1 MACDGSGG
9 LSEEALNDGRE
20 HQAQACSPA
29 SPGSLNPRAV
39 SVLLSHWTNEE
50 VQRHAFS
57 RSRSHSSMRW
67 HEIQT
72 QLCLPVLIYS
82 PLVQGSTSPPK
93 NVGVTK
99 PGGVGG
105 EQLGSWGEQVCGS
118 LGTTSL
124 KR

>member
-1 MACDGSGG
+1 M
-9 LSEEALNDGRE
+9 LSAAHGHTALCVG
-20 HQAQACSPA
+20 
-29 SPGSLNPRAV
+29 
-39 SVLLSHWTNEE
+39 
-50 VQRHAFS
+50 
-57 RSRSHSSMRW
+57 M
-67 HEIQT
+67 IQT